1 MPIVADTGLRS
12 LRRLLACAAL
22 AVLAVLG
29 VLGGPPAGA
38 AGAAEGAGAAPGAPW
53 RVVILTGADPT
64 QPAAQL
70 LVRRFREALSAAAP
84 HGASIFADHLDS
96 LRFEGADLAPELLTL
111 LQKKYAGQK
120 IDLVVGL
127 TEFSLDF
134 IDRHRDQIWPGAP
147 VLVYG
152 IDEQSLRA
160 PATPAGLSYQ
170 PWRLQIDA
178 TLTLAEA
185 LQPKARRLVL
195 VSGASPLDRQL
206 AGRAAAAAAGRAEG
220 RWTVEAWNGLTP
232 AELRGRLAALDA
244 GTAVLYT
251 AMHRDRLG
259 GAHFPVGALSAMTK
273 VSGAPI
279 YGLYQTYF
287 DGGLTAGSVVDLAA
301 VAERA
306 AAMAA
311 AILAGAPPATGA
323 PLPPSCQAD
332 AAQLAAFGIDA
343 GRLPAGCQLI
353 NARPGLW
360 QEHRTAVLLAAAVLL
375 LQAASIVGLLWQRR
389 RRQAAEGNALEQ
401 RIELGRATRLAVMGE
416 LSAAI
421 AHEIRQPLG
430 AILSNT
436 DAAEMMIDSGQI
448 DMQQLREILADIR
461 SDDLRAHEVIRRLRA
476 LLQKQ
481 QVEHAPLDLH
491 ETLAGALVLL
501 APEAERRKVRIEP
514 QFNAR
519 GRAVLGDAIQM
530 QQVLVNLVRN
540 AMDAVDGV
548 APEQRLVRVSTADTA
563 GGIELRVQDSGH
575 GIAAEDKVR
584 LFDSFFST
592 KPHGM
597 GMGLSIVRS
606 IVEAHGGSVRAESPA
621 DQGSTFIVVLPLAV
635 GSAAVPEAAARWEP
649 A

>member
-1 MPIVADTGLRS
+1 
-12 LRRLLACAAL
+12 
-22 AVLAVLG
+22 
-29 VLGGPPAGA
+29 
-38 AGAAEGAGAAPGAPW
+38 
-53 RVVILTGADPT
+53 
-64 QPAAQL
+64 
-70 LVRRFREALSAAAP
+70 
-84 HGASIFADHLDS
+84 
-96 LRFEGADLAPELLTL
+96 
-111 LQKKYAGQK
+111 
-120 IDLVVGL
+120 
-127 TEFSLDF
+127 
-134 IDRHRDQIWPGAP
+134 
-147 VLVYG
+147 
-152 IDEQSLRA
+152 
-160 PATPAGLSYQ
+160 
-170 PWRLQIDA
+170 
-178 TLTLAEA
+178 
-185 LQPKARRLVL
+185 
-195 VSGASPLDRQL
+195 
-206 AGRAAAAAAGRAEG
+206 
-220 RWTVEAWNGLTP
+220 
-232 AELRGRLAALDA
+232 
-244 GTAVLYT
+244 
-251 AMHRDRLG
+251 
-259 GAHFPVGALSAMTK
+259 
-273 VSGAPI
+273 
-279 YGLYQTYF
+279 
-287 DGGLTAGSVVDLAA
+287 
-301 VAERA
+301 
-306 AAMAA
+306 
-311 AILAGAPPATGA
+311 
-323 PLPPSCQAD
+323 
-332 AAQLAAFGIDA
+332 
-343 GRLPAGCQLI
+343 LI

-448 DMQQLREILADIR
+448 DVQQLREILADIR

-481 QVEHAPLDLH
+481 QVEHAPVDLH

-575 GIAAEDKVR
+575 GIAAEDKAR